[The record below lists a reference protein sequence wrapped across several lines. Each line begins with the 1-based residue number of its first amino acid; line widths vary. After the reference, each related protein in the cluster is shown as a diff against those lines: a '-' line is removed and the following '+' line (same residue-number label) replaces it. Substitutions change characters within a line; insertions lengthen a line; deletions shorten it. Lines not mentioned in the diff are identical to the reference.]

1 MGNGKFELI
10 PLPQAVQLAPV
21 TDIVTADYDGDNDED
36 IFIVGND
43 FSAEVFNGRLDALNG
58 MVLRND
64 GKTFTVLSMEETG
77 VYIPGEGKSLVK
89 LKLAGGGEMTIA
101 VQNRGKLKAYYN
113 TQARNDKKKF

>member
-1 MGNGKFELI
+1 
-10 PLPQAVQLAPV
+10 
-21 TDIVTADYDGDNDED
+21 
-36 IFIVGND
+36 
-43 FSAEVFNGRLDALNG
+43 
-58 MVLRND
+58 
-64 GKTFTVLSMEETG
+64 MEETG

>member
-64 GKTFTVLSMEETG
+64 GKPSRFYQWKKLVCTFLET
-77 VYIPGEGKSLVK
+77 ENHWL
-89 LKLAGGGEMTIA
+89 
-101 VQNRGKLKAYYN
+101 N
-113 TQARNDKKKF
+113 